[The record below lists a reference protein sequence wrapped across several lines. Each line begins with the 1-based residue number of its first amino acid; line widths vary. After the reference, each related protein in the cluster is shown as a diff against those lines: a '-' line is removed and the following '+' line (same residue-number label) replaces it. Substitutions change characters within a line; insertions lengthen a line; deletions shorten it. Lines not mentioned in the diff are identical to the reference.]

1 MKICYDYQI
10 FYHQE
15 YGGVSRYHV
24 EIGYQISKY
33 FNTKVEFPCLIS
45 HNEYLK
51 ETFNKN
57 IFCINRFTNN
67 SFVYNLNRCY
77 GLLNM
82 LINVYD
88 IVHPTW
94 VDPYI
99 FLFKGKAKII
109 ITIHDMIHELFWQGK
124 ADQEIARKKNAI
136 YKADAII
143 AISNNTKKDILKLY
157 PDIPE
162 EKIHVVYHGTSH
174 LPKPIKP
181 DSFSVPNKYVL
192 YVGRRDDYKRGMLV
206 AKAMAHLFKKHDDI
220 SLLYIGGGKLSTEE
234 KRVIQN
240 LGIENKVY
248 QKNVTD
254 AELAYLYNNALCFVY
269 PSQYEGFGLPI
280 LEAFDNK
287 CPVVC
292 ANNSSLPEVGGD
304 AVLYFDN
311 IEELSTQIEKCITDA
326 NLRSTLIKLGENRG
340 KLFTW
345 EKCAAETYEVYK
357 ELGKC

>member
-1 MKICYDYQI
+1 MKIYYDYQV
-10 FYHQE
+10 FYQQE

-24 EIGYQISKY
+24 EIANLIEQYDDTYI
-33 FNTKVEFPCLIS
+33 NIPCFFS
-45 HNEYLK
+45 HNEYLEK
-51 ETFNKN
+51 KFNVEK
-57 IFCINRFTNN
+57 ISINKFTHNK
-67 SFVYNLNRCY
+67 VIE
-77 GLLNM
+77 LLNKFSSM
-82 LINVYD
+82 LYLASQDND

-99 FLFKGKAKII
+99 FLFKGKAKIV

-124 ADQEIARKKNAI
+124 AEQEIARKKNAI
-136 YKADAII
+136 YKSDAII

-192 YVGRRDDYKRGMLV
+192 YVGRRDDYKCGMLV

-220 SLLYIGGGKLSTEE
+220 SLLYIGGGKLSIEE
-234 KRVIQN
+234 KRLIQN
-240 LGIENKVY
+240 LEIENKVY

-304 AVLYFDN
+304 AVLYFDTV
-311 IEELSTQIEKCITDA
+311 EELSTQIEECITDA
-326 NLRSTLIKLGENRG
+326 NLRSTLIKKGENRG
-340 KLFTW
+340 ALFTW

-357 ELGKC
+357 ELVKC